1 MNKQLLEDTA
11 KQMVATGKGLL
22 AADESSKTCQK
33 RFDAVGVECTEE
45 TRRQYR
51 GVLLGTPHIDQFLSG
66 VIFYDETF
74 WQKNDDGLEF
84 REALKQQGILPGIKV
99 DEGLIDL
106 PGFGTE
112 KLTKGL
118 DNLPDRMA
126 KYAQAGARF
135 AKWRAV
141 ITISDDD
148 AADPTP
154 TDAAIDRLIVE
165 PLRAAAFVRDGDRL
179 AVDVGSG
186 GGSPAIPIALA
197 CPRLHMTLVEVRAR
211 KAAFLREAVRTLAL
225 TGARVEAVAFGALA
239 GDSSLAKQVDVVT
252 MRAVRAD
259 REIWTTIDA
268 LLAPRGQVL
277 WLGGD
282 PEAIE
287 TTTFAP
293 VAHED
298 AVLVIARR

>member
-1 MNKQLLEDTA
+1 VSAFPALIRARVDAYGLQVADDLIAQLGAYL
-11 KQMVATGKGLL
+11 GLL
-22 AADESSKTCQK
+22 ARWNRRINLTS
-33 RFDAVGVECTEE
+33 FD
-45 TRRQYR
+45 
-51 GVLLGTPHIDQFLSG
+51 
-66 VIFYDETF
+66 
-74 WQKNDDGLEF
+74 
-84 REALKQQGILPGIKV
+84 
-99 DEGLIDL
+99 
-106 PGFGTE
+106 
-112 KLTKGL
+112 L
-118 DNLPDRMA
+118 D
-126 KYAQAGARF
+126 
-135 AKWRAV
+135 
-141 ITISDDD
+141 
-148 AADPTP
+148 TP

-197 CPRLHMTLVEVRAR
+197 CPRLHMALVEVRAR